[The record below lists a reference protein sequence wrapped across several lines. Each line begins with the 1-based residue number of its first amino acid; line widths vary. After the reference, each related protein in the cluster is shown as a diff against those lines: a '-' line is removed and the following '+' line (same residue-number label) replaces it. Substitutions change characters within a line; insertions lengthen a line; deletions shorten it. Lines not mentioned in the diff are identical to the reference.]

1 MAFRKKRDILIPF
14 QPDIHIISEC
24 EKPDEGFW
32 DASKFVW
39 IGDNDKKGLGVFVTG
54 ESSIESLSI
63 YNKDLKYILPVKI
76 VIDSTEIILLA
87 VWANNKEDKE
97 GRYIEQV
104 FKAIKYYQNLLENEN
119 VIITGDFNS
128 NKIWDN
134 LHKNGN
140 NSDVVL
146 SLEKFG
152 IKSAYHKFNNEEFG
166 KETQPTLFMYRKKD
180 KPYHID
186 YCFLSNNLIGGLQNI
201 QVGSFDDWSE
211 YSDHVPLIVDISI

>member
-32 DASKFVW
+32 DASKFIW
-39 IGDNDKKGLGVFVTG
+39 IGDNEKKGLCVFVTG
-54 ESSIESLSI
+54 ESTIELLIS
-63 YNKDLKYILPVKI
+63 YNKNLKYILPIKI
-76 VIDSTEIILLA
+76 NIESKEIIILA

-104 FKAIKYYQNLLENEN
+104 YKAIKYYQSLLEYEN
-119 VIITGDFNS
+119 IIIAGDFNS

-140 NSDVVL
+140 HSDVVK

-166 KETQPTLFMYRKKD
+166 TETQPTLFMYRKQD

-186 YCFLSNNLIGGLQNI
+186 YCFLSSSLMSGLENFKI
-201 QVGSFDDWSE
+201 GSFSDWSDF
-211 YSDHVPLIVDISI
+211 SDHVPLIVDINV